1 MRRWR
6 FRRTTLIIAFS
17 VAIVLGVASAGWI
30 SFFAYVYLCFSLAVL
45 LVFAKHRNLTTLL
58 ILLLLGILLGNWRGS
73 VVMRQLNPLAELY
86 DQHVVLTATAQSD
99 GIYSN
104 NSQISFD
111 VGNIKL
117 SDPERIN
124 IPGRIKIEGFGA
136 NAVYRGDVVEV
147 EGKLRDTLG
156 SRQGRIGFAQ
166 IKVVG
171 RSDGVIGEIRHNF
184 SAGVFSALP
193 EPQAS
198 FGLGLLIGEKNTLPK
213 KVTDNLAAVGLTHI
227 IAVSGYNLTII
238 VTAARRLLAKRSKY
252 QAALFSALLVTA
264 FVLLTGFSASIVRA
278 SIVSMLSI
286 VAWYY
291 GRAIRPVLL
300 ITFTAAIT
308 SLWNPIYVWSDA
320 GWYLSFLAFFGV
332 LVVSP
337 LLIKR
342 FSFANKKPGVAK
354 LLITESLCAQ
364 LMTLPYILYT
374 FERLP
379 LLSLPANLVVVPL
392 VPVAMLLSMI
402 AGLAGMFATTF
413 AGWFAWPAKL
423 ILTYILDVAGL
434 FARIPRASMQSR
446 TSIAG
451 LALLYGCILVIVL
464 VLSRTMVKRD
474 TITDRNS
481 VNPRS

>member
-1 MRRWR
+1 MRKWR

-17 VAIVLGVASAGWI
+17 VAVVLGVASAGWVPAF
-30 SFFAYVYLCFSLAVL
+30 STNYLYPAILL
-45 LVFAKHRNLTTLL
+45 TLVFAKHKNITALVT
-58 ILLLLGILLGNWRGS
+58 LLLLGLVIGNWRGAI
-73 VVMRQLNPLAELY
+73 VMQRLDPLTDLY
-86 DQHVVLTATAQSD
+86 DQQVVLTATAQSD

-111 VGNIKL
+111 VGSIQI
-117 SDPERIN
+117 SDPEQIN
-124 IPGRIKIEGFGA
+124 IPGRIKVEGFGA

-166 IKVVG
+166 IKVLG
-171 RSDGVIGEIRHNF
+171 RSDSVIGDIRHNF

-213 KVTDNLAAVGLTHI
+213 IVTDNLAAVGLTHI

-238 VTAARRLLAKRSKY
+238 VTAVRRLLAKRSKY
-252 QAALFSALLVTA
+252 QAALCATLLVAA

-286 VAWYY
+286 IAWYY
-291 GRAIRPVLL
+291 GRTFRPVLL
-300 ITFTAAIT
+300 ITFTAAAT
-308 SLWNPIYVWSDA
+308 AMWNPIYVWSDA

-332 LVVSP
+332 LVLAP

-342 FSFANKKPGVAK
+342 FSSAKKPSVAK

-374 FERLP
+374 FERLS
-379 LLSLPANLVVVPL
+379 LLALPANLIVVPL
-392 VPVAMLLSMI
+392 VPVAMLLSMV

-413 AGWFAWPAKL
+413 AGWFAWPAKV

-434 FARIPRASMQSR
+434 FAKIPQAVVQRKMSVGGLIVLYS
-446 TSIAG
+446 SILIII
-451 LALLYGCILVIVL
+451 LALLRAVA
-464 VLSRTMVKRD
+464 KRA
-474 TITDRNS
+474 TITDISS
-481 VNPRS
+481 VNSRSL